1 MGIVLPSLKVEV
13 KGIIVYAWKTE
24 VKGMLVLSFDGSEF
38 NIVEAYNIVVF
49 AFRLLVKEFEL
60 GLERLLM
67 LNESGI
73 VVFIFKFVVIGRVV
87 SIFREEVNKIVESF
101 KRGEV
106 VGIFFWID
114 VIGKVVFISVE
125 MIFWIVEYITGLVY
139 KTSLFSIGFEVTGE
153 VDV

>member
-13 KGIIVYAWKTE
+13 KGIIVSVLKTE

-73 VVFIFKFVVIGRVV
+73 VVCMFRVVVIGRVV

-106 VGIFFWID
+106 VGIFF
-114 VIGKVVFISVE
+114 
-125 MIFWIVEYITGLVY
+125 
-139 KTSLFSIGFEVTGE
+139 
-153 VDV
+153 